1 MALPQR
7 HPGASVMSDE
17 LEPEILSYREF
28 KNCETLL
35 AWQQRR
41 RAFEARVGRRGLKLE
56 LAAPPAGLR
65 PREAGWAATDHLH
78 R

>member
-1 MALPQR
+1 
-7 HPGASVMSDE
+7 MSDE

-28 KNCETLL
+28 KNRETLL
-35 AWQQRR
+35 AWQERR
-41 RAFEARVGRRGLKLE
+41 RAFEARVGRRGIKRE

-65 PREAGWAATDHLH
+65 PRERRRAETDGPH

>member
-1 MALPQR
+1 MALP
-7 HPGASVMSDE
+7 HWHAGASVMSDE

-28 KNCETLL
+28 KNRETLL

-41 RAFEARVGRRGLKLE
+41 RAFEAGAGRRGIKLE
-56 LAAPPAGLR
+56 FAAPPAGLR
-65 PREAGWAATDHLH
+65 PRERRRAETDGPH

>member
-1 MALPQR
+1 MALP
-7 HPGASVMSDE
+7 HWHAGASVMSDE

-28 KNCETLL
+28 KNRETLL

-41 RAFEARVGRRGLKLE
+41 RAFGAGRRGIKLE
-56 LAAPPAGLR
+56 FAAPPAGLR
-65 PREAGWAATDHLH
+65 PRERRRAETDGPH